1 VGHNPF
7 GYGRTESTRKLTMK
21 ADNNLSAK
29 KKHLKNVHLI
39 LHRNVTLSTNQC
51 GEMAAIVVIKLINC
65 SGTWWGI
72 S

>member
-1 VGHNPF
+1 
-7 GYGRTESTRKLTMK
+7 MK

-39 LHRNVTLSTNQC
+39 LHRTVTLSTNQC